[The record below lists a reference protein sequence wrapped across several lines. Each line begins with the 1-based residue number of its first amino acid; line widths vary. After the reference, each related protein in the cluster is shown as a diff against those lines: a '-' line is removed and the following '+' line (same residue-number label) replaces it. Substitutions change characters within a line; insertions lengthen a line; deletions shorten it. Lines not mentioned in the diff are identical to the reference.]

1 MVNQDENQGA
11 NDSNGIGSPFD
22 LGSFWQGLG
31 PGGRL
36 GLGFVL
42 LFVFAFFFN
51 SQEKN
56 EWVDIP
62 AGDSTQNYQIKETLQ
77 SRNIDFRFAE
87 DGGLQVQKSD
97 FDQVERELS
106 GTAEKEGSSEPF
118 AGSLFESSHQSQQR
132 WEKSEVEKLEQ
143 DLARYEGVDSVSVT
157 SSKSTGRSVLASSI
171 HVNSVSVQAE
181 LDKEFWSDGLS
192 QQMAR
197 TIASHVSGVYGVS
210 LDKIIMTDTTG
221 LSYDLSSTAVPSGD
235 IVQKKHDVEVYV
247 TRYLSNFFSPEMF
260 RVLVD
265 VSLFEPQQQSHPR
278 DKATSLVPGLHD
290 LQKQVASYAPISFQ
304 FAESVV
310 SRATSQQIPDRTE
323 VDPQLAE
330 IHQVAVTVVLDR
342 NEAINRIVAGAPIDY
357 STGTGGVIPADP
369 SAALALR
376 EDTATIVAGI
386 KSHLKVRLGGGAA
399 VVAKV
404 VHSSFGGVL
413 VANNATTGVVGPY
426 VTAMTDY
433 PNALLWMVLIGI
445 VSVYWVIRYGPVES
459 SMTPAI
465 VGFGEARF
473 STPKVR
479 ETVNSIFE
487 ECENSF
493 TEKAIQEI
501 SNLGFESSVEIIRF
515 VSSDAGL
522 SVPGRHILALLVL
535 EQSSFRSQIFKTLNP
550 EELTTLS
557 AMIREVR
564 EIDQESII
572 DALAALEL
580 FQNSTVAPVNG
591 QLLEGFV
598 GEIPT
603 QVDVEKSV
611 IDDIRSSDEKL
622 ANMIESHRHDLNSRE
637 VQSS

>member
-1 MVNQDENQGA
+1 MGNQDENQGA
-11 NDSNGIGSPFD
+11 NDSNRIASPFD
-22 LGSFWQGLG
+22 LGNFWQGLG

-51 SQEKN
+51 SQGKN

-62 AGDSTQNYQIKETLQ
+62 SGDSTEIYQLKETLQ

-97 FDQVERELS
+97 FDQVKRELS
-106 GTAEKEGSSEPF
+106 ETAVEVGSSDPF
-118 AGSLFESSHQSQQR
+118 AGSLFESSRQSQQR

-157 SSKSTGRSVLASSI
+157 SSKSTGRSVLASSSK
-171 HVNSVSVQAE
+171 VNSVSVQAE

-221 LSYDLSSTAVPSGD
+221 LSYDLSSSAIPSGD
-235 IVQKKHDVEVYV
+235 IVQKKHDVEIYV
-247 TRYLSNFFSPEMF
+247 TRYLSNLFSPEMF
-260 RVLVD
+260 KVLVD
-265 VSLFEPQQQSHPR
+265 VSLFDPQQQSRPR
-278 DKATSLVPGLHD
+278 DEATSLVPGLHD
-290 LQKQVASYAPISFQ
+290 LQKQVASYTPISYQ

-310 SRATSQQIPDRTE
+310 SRATSQQIPDRSE

-342 NEAINRIVAGAPIDY
+342 NEAMNRIVAGSPIEY
-357 STGTGGVIPADP
+357 SPRTSGVIPVAP
-369 SAALALR
+369 LAAQALR

-404 VHSSFGGVL
+404 VHGNFGGVL
-413 VANNATTGVVGPY
+413 VANATAGVVGPIA
-426 VTAMTDY
+426 TSMTEY
-433 PNALLWMVLIGI
+433 PISLIWMLLIGI

-465 VGFGEARF
+465 VGFGGVRF

-487 ECENSF
+487 ECEASF
-493 TEKAIQEI
+493 TEKAIQDI

-535 EQSSFRSQIFKTLNP
+535 EQSAFRPQIFETLKP

-557 AMIREVR
+557 AMIREVT

-580 FQNSTVAPVNG
+580 FQNSTDASVND
-591 QLLEGFV
+591 QQLEGFI

-603 QVDVEKSV
+603 QAAVERSV
-611 IDDIRSSDEKL
+611 IDDIRSSDENL
-622 ANMIESHRHDLNSRE
+622 ANLIERHRHDLDSRE

>member
-1 MVNQDENQGA
+1 MVNQDDNQGA
-11 NDSNGIGSPFD
+11 NDSKRIGSPFD
-22 LGSFWQGLG
+22 LGNFWQGLG

-42 LFVFAFFFN
+42 LLVFAFFFN
-51 SQEKN
+51 SQGKM

-62 AGDSTQNYQIKETLQ
+62 SGDSAQNYQIKETLQ

-87 DGGLQVQKSD
+87 DGGLQVQQSD
-97 FDQVERELS
+97 FDQVQRELS
-106 GTAEKEGSSEPF
+106 ETAVEVGSSEPF
-118 AGSLFESSHQSQQR
+118 AGSLFESSRQSQQR

-157 SSKSTGRSVLASSI
+157 SSKSTGRSVLASSSK
-171 HVNSVSVQAE
+171 VNSVSVQAE

-197 TIASHVSGVYGVS
+197 AIASHVSGVYGVS

-221 LSYDLSSTAVPSGD
+221 LSYDLSSSAAPSGD

-247 TRYLSNFFSPEMF
+247 TRYLSNLFSPEMF
-260 RVLVD
+260 KVLVD

-278 DKATSLVPGLHD
+278 DGATSLVPGLHD

-310 SRATSQQIPDRTE
+310 SRATSQQIPDRSE

-330 IHQVAVTVVLDR
+330 VHQVAVTVVLDR
-342 NEAINRIVAGAPIDY
+342 NEAMNRIVAGSSIDY
-357 STGTGGVIPADP
+357 SLRTGGVTPVDP
-369 SAALALR
+369 SAAQALR

-404 VHSSFGGVL
+404 VHGNFGGAL
-413 VANNATTGVVGPY
+413 VANTTAGVVGPIA
-426 VTAMTDY
+426 TSTTEY
-433 PNALLWMVLIGI
+433 PNSLIWMLLIGI

-487 ECENSF
+487 ECEASF

-535 EQSSFRSQIFKTLNP
+535 EQSSFRAQIFETLNP

-580 FQNSTVAPVNG
+580 FQNSTDAPVNG
-591 QLLEGFV
+591 QQFEGFV

-603 QVDVEKSV
+603 QADVERSV
-611 IDDIRSSDEKL
+611 IDDIRSSDQKL
-622 ANMIESHRHDLNSRE
+622 AKLIESHRHDLDSRE

>member
-11 NDSNGIGSPFD
+11 NDANRIGSPFD
-22 LGSFWQGLG
+22 LGNFWQGLG

-51 SQEKN
+51 SQGKN
-56 EWVDIP
+56 EWVDLP
-62 AGDSTQNYQIKETLQ
+62 SGDSAQNYQTRETLQ

-97 FDQVERELS
+97 FDQVKRELS
-106 GTAEKEGSSEPF
+106 ETAIEEGSSEPF
-118 AGSLFESSHQSQQR
+118 AGSLFESSRQSPQR

-157 SSKSTGRSVLASSI
+157 SSKSTGRSVLASSSR
-171 HVNSVSVQAE
+171 VNSVSVQAE

-221 LSYDLSSTAVPSGD
+221 LSYDLSSSATPSGD
-235 IVQKKHDVEVYV
+235 IVQKKHDVEMYV
-247 TRYLSNFFSPEMF
+247 TRYLSNLFSPEMF

-265 VSLFEPQQQSHPR
+265 VSLFEPEQQSHPR
-278 DKATSLVPGLHD
+278 DEATSLVPGLHD

-310 SRATSQQIPDRTE
+310 SRATSQQIPDLSE
-323 VDPQLAE
+323 VDPQLAAV
-330 IHQVAVTVVLDR
+330 HQVAVTVVLDR
-342 NEAINRIVAGAPIDY
+342 NEAMNRILAGAPIDY
-357 STGTGGVIPADP
+357 STGTAGVIPVQR
-369 SAALALR
+369 SGALALR

-413 VANNATTGVVGPY
+413 AASATTGVVGPIA
-426 VTAMTDY
+426 TSMTDY
-433 PNALLWMVLIGI
+433 PTSLLWMLLIGI

-465 VGFGEARF
+465 VGFGVARF
-473 STPKVR
+473 SAPKVR
-479 ETVNSIFE
+479 ETVNSLFE
-487 ECENSF
+487 ECETSL

-535 EQSSFRSQIFKTLNP
+535 EQSSFRSKIFETLKP
-550 EELTTLS
+550 EEITTLS

-580 FQNSTVAPVNG
+580 FQNSTTSTVNG
-591 QLLEGFV
+591 QQLAGFV
-598 GEIPT
+598 AEVPA
-603 QVDVEKSV
+603 QVDVERSV

-622 ANMIESHRHDLNSRE
+622 ANMIESHRHDLDSRG
-637 VQSS
+637 VRSS

>member
-11 NDSNGIGSPFD
+11 NDANRIGSPFD
-22 LGSFWQGLG
+22 LGNFWQGLG

-51 SQEKN
+51 SQGKN
-56 EWVDIP
+56 EWVDLP
-62 AGDSTQNYQIKETLQ
+62 SGDSAQNYQTRETLQ

-97 FDQVERELS
+97 FDQVKRELS

-118 AGSLFESSHQSQQR
+118 AGSLFESSRQSQQR

-157 SSKSTGRSVLASSI
+157 SSKSTGRSVLASSSR
-171 HVNSVSVQAE
+171 VNSVSVQAE

-221 LSYDLSSTAVPSGD
+221 LSYDLSSSATPSGD
-235 IVQKKHDVEVYV
+235 IVQKKHDVEMYV
-247 TRYLSNFFSPEMF
+247 TRYLSNLFSPEMF

-265 VSLFEPQQQSHPR
+265 VSLFEPEQQSHPR
-278 DKATSLVPGLHD
+278 DEATSLVPGLHD

-310 SRATSQQIPDRTE
+310 SRATSQQIPDLSE
-323 VDPQLAE
+323 VDPQLAAV
-330 IHQVAVTVVLDR
+330 HQVAVTVVLDR
-342 NEAINRIVAGAPIDY
+342 NEAMNRILAGAPIDY
-357 STGTGGVIPADP
+357 STGTAGVIPVQR
-369 SAALALR
+369 SGALALR

-413 VANNATTGVVGPY
+413 AASATTGVVGPIA
-426 VTAMTDY
+426 TSMTDY
-433 PNALLWMVLIGI
+433 PTSLLWMLLIGI

-465 VGFGEARF
+465 VGFGGARF
-473 STPKVR
+473 SAPKVR
-479 ETVNSIFE
+479 ETVNSIFD
-487 ECENSF
+487 ECETSL

-535 EQSSFRSQIFKTLNP
+535 EQSSFRSKIFETLKP
-550 EELTTLS
+550 EEITTLS

-580 FQNSTVAPVNG
+580 FQNSTTSTVNG
-591 QLLEGFV
+591 QQLAGFV
-598 GEIPT
+598 AEVPA
-603 QVDVEKSV
+603 QVDVERSV

-622 ANMIESHRHDLNSRE
+622 ANMIESHRHDLDSRG